1 MGISR
6 YNKGTTLRVAYT
18 RGSAYSRII
27 PRIWYTPACL
37 LTSLRRDIYVNT
49 L

>member
-1 MGISR
+1 MVSLVIIKARHCVSR
-6 YNKGTTLRVAYT
+6 T